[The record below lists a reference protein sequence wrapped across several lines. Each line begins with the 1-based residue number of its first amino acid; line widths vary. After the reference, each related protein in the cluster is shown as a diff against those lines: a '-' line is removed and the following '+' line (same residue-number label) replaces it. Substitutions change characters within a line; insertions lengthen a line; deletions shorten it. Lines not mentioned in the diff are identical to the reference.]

1 MLSIKRY
8 FTIVIDSKETGRYIS
23 SSPLS
28 VAKKVLSKLLTV
40 YKCKKIIY
48 CIRETTKSSKKK
60 IYGPYLGEMKKFE
73 NPIKLKNNIIYYKPS
88 VHIKK
93 EKIRIKMRGGE
104 EAPPFQLSN
113 FFNETYNPQRLI
125 QKLNEIK
132 KKNSSLIVNGNNC
145 KITKMNASKY
155 TIDLQIVDTEIKFSI
170 IFHFDNKNKLKA
182 MIYLIDKSTI
192 PIIFEDIQM
201 NLIVQ
206 SKLGSGAFGSVY
218 NVKINERNYA
228 LKVGLDIPETSNV
241 SIPSTIILEVSI
253 FEKLRSLPRHPN
265 IIDSY
270 LIEFPIGPAILLEV
284 GETTLESILKSRNKK
299 LTFKQKINIFTQIL
313 SAVQFLHSNR
323 IIHQDIKPANI
334 LFVSGI
340 PKLCDFGLSYDL
352 LVKEIRHCNA
362 GTREY
367 RNISRI
373 GKNNSQN
380 PFYNDIYSCC
390 IILLEMLFEE
400 RFNPTIH
407 LDRMKEYLIKKEI
420 SEENIEK
427 IIQIYS
433 MCSSNAP
440 ITSIIEL
447 AQSIQ

>member
-1 MLSIKRY
+1 MLSTKRY
-8 FTIVIDSKETGRYIS
+8 FTIVIGPKENGRYIS
-23 SSPLS
+23 SSPISL
-28 VAKKVLSKLLTV
+28 AKKVLSNLLIL
-40 YKCKKIIY
+40 YKCKKIEF
-48 CIRETTKSSKKK
+48 CIRETTKFSKKK

-73 NPIKLKNNIIYYKPS
+73 NPIEYKPS

-104 EAPPFQLSN
+104 EFQLSN
-113 FFNETYNPQRLI
+113 FFNGGYNHQSLI
-125 QKLNEIK
+125 KKLNEIK
-132 KKNSSLIVNGNNC
+132 KNNSSLLIVNGNIC

-155 TIDLQIVDTEIKFSI
+155 TIELQIFETEIKFSI
-170 IFHFDNKNKLKA
+170 SFQFDKNKLKA
-182 MIYLIDKSTI
+182 MIYLLEDSRI
-192 PIIFEDIQM
+192 PITFEDTQTV
-201 NLIVQ
+201 LTVQ

-218 NVKINERNYA
+218 NVKINEMNYA
-228 LKVGLDIPETSNV
+228 LKVGLDVPETSNI

-265 IIDSY
+265 IIHSFS
-270 LIEFPIGPAILLEV
+270 IEFPIGPAILLEI
-284 GETTLESILKSRNKK
+284 GKITLESMLKLKNKK
-299 LTFKQKINIFTQIL
+299 LSFDEKINIFKQIL
-313 SAVQFLHSNR
+313 SAVQFLHSNG

-334 LFVSGI
+334 LFVHGI

-352 LVKEIRHCNA
+352 SVEGRRHRDA
-362 GTREY
+362 GTIQY
-367 RNISRI
+367 LNTSRI

-380 PFYNDIYSCC
+380 QFYKDIYACC

-400 RFNPTIH
+400 RFVPTIH

-440 ITSIIEL
+440 INSLIQL